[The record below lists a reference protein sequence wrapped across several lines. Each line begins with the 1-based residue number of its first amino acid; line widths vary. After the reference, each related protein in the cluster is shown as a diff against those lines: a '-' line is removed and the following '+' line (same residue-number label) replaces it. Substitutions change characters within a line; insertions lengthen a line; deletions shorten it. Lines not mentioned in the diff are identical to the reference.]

1 MIFKSKVSK
10 GFAYKKHIF
19 GLKKPSQRICMENLS
34 TFSDIGNVLGYPAM
48 LLIFWLYNKVKEL
61 SKRLDEGNNRFDN
74 LEKEMKEINKS
85 LYIIIGKVDSMLRR
99 SGHTPED

>member
-1 MIFKSKVSK
+1 
-10 GFAYKKHIF
+10 
-19 GLKKPSQRICMENLS
+19 MENLS
-34 TFSDIGNVLGYPAM
+34 AFSDIGNVLGYPAM
-48 LLIFWLYNKVKEL
+48 LLIFWLYTRVKEL
-61 SKRLDEGNNRFDN
+61 SKRLDEGNSRFDN

>member
-1 MIFKSKVSK
+1 
-10 GFAYKKHIF
+10 
-19 GLKKPSQRICMENLS
+19 MENLS
-34 TFSDIGNVLGYPAM
+34 AFTDIGNVLGYPAM
-48 LLIFWLYNKVKEL
+48 LLIFWLYTRVKDL

-99 SGHTPED
+99 SGHTPEDS

>member
-1 MIFKSKVSK
+1 
-10 GFAYKKHIF
+10 
-19 GLKKPSQRICMENLS
+19 MENLS
-34 TFSDIGNVLGYPAM
+34 AFSDIGNVLGYPAM
-48 LLIFWLYNKVKEL
+48 LLIFWLYTRVKEL

-99 SGHTPED
+99 SGHTPEDC

>member
-1 MIFKSKVSK
+1 
-10 GFAYKKHIF
+10 
-19 GLKKPSQRICMENLS
+19 MENLS

-99 SGHTPED
+99 SGHTPEDC

>member
-1 MIFKSKVSK
+1 
-10 GFAYKKHIF
+10 
-19 GLKKPSQRICMENLS
+19 MENLS

-61 SKRLDEGNNRFDN
+61 SKRLDEGTTRFDN

-99 SGHTPED
+99 SGHTSED

>member
-1 MIFKSKVSK
+1 
-10 GFAYKKHIF
+10 
-19 GLKKPSQRICMENLS
+19 MENLS
-34 TFSDIGNVLGYPAM
+34 AFSDIGNVLGYPAM
-48 LLIFWLYNKVKEL
+48 LLIFWLYTRVKEL